1 MVLGYH
7 TTSWWSQKIAWLMLV
22 AIDVGYYC
30 QSMRQDTATN
40 INSKHGPPMGVFP
53 SSHGGSCLVKMN
65 VARNLNIETQRP
77 CQAASIFAHWTCF
90 IKGNVVKECL
100 KIPTPSSHVQFEIDL
115 HQPDSHFLAG
125 STSFDVGISHPDCGL
140 SQIAPPCFIKKRYCK
155 IP

>member
-53 SSHGGSCLVKMN
+53 SSHGGSCLIKMN

-100 KIPTPSSHVQFEIDL
+100 KIPTPSSAVQFEIDL
-115 HQPDSHFLAG
+115 HQPDSQFFG
-125 STSFDVGISHPDCGL
+125 WIYVIWCWYFPPGRW
-140 SQIAPPCFIKKRYCK
+140 SQSNCTPMFHQKTIL
-155 IP
+155 